1 MSDATWPLIHLD
13 STEIQLHTTRL
24 SFTSIT
30 LPSLFVPGHHKLK
43 TFEAAA
49 LTDCCFRR
57 CVQIFL
63 LTSVLWHCWLA
74 VRKSIRPV
82 KISVMVIWRGYL
94 SAARCKGFALQS
106 SWCYCH
112 HIISCLIKIQIGL
125 TFPLSAYPGC
135 CGKEAVKQFCLS
147 FICTSLWQLSARY
160 SSDGHA
166 YAWHTDMNCLLQRC
180 SNTARLHD
188 TTSCQT
194 CCQTGLTAGL
204 TNGWIVH
211 QEKLLHSVC
220 STARRT
226 NEMVQQTL
234 TNWTMYFKRRHK
246 IVKVVVQT
254 HN

>member
-1 MSDATWPLIHLD
+1 MCIRDRQCKLTRHIRDKYIKRRRSDLVHISSIDVKQPLTDEGKVLVPERRKRLEMSDATWPLIHLD

-125 TFPLSAYPGC
+125 TFLVPAYPGC
-135 CGKEAVKQFCLS
+135 PGIEAITWV
-147 FICTSLWQLSARY
+147 
-160 SSDGHA
+160 
-166 YAWHTDMNCLLQRC
+166 
-180 SNTARLHD
+180 
-188 TTSCQT
+188 
-194 CCQTGLTAGL
+194 
-204 TNGWIVH
+204 
-211 QEKLLHSVC
+211 SVC
-220 STARRT
+220 PRALQCLNS
-226 NEMVQQTL
+226 V
-234 TNWTMYFKRRHK
+234 F
-246 IVKVVVQT
+246 
-254 HN
+254 